1 MDLMSLLTGSPQ
13 SPPPTP
19 QQQAALRGQPDPSVQ
34 TGTPMGYTNPVTGQP
49 SSSPGSPGV
58 SGAIK
63 DLIGAL
69 AQAFAPKSIT
79 QHKAKVDQAV
89 AQGSGA
95 PGGSLGD
102 QF

>member
-1 MDLMSLLTGSPQ
+1 MDLMSLLAGAPANG
-13 SPPPTP
+13 PTP
-19 QQQAALRGQPDPSVQ
+19 QQNAALRGQPDPSVQ
-34 TGTPMGYTNPVTGQP
+34 TGTPTGPYFNPNNGQP

-63 DLIGAL
+63 DLLGAL
-69 AQAFAPKSIT
+69 AQALAPKAIT
-79 QHKAKVDQAV
+79 QRHQKVDQAV

-95 PGGSLGD
+95 SGALGD